1 MFHDGG
7 GTDLMRGLTGA
18 GADFQHL
25 TERAQRLSGDLG
37 GVIRAG
43 IGNDDDPQGV
53 APAGMAVGRK

>member
-1 MFHDGG
+1 MC
-7 GTDLMRGLTGA
+7 GLTGT
-18 GADFQHL
+18 GANFQHL
-25 TERAQRLSGDLG
+25 TERAQRLSGYLG